1 MPYRLLR
8 SKSVK
13 RQVDNLPGNI
23 RQRVKRILKS
33 LETESR
39 PPFAELL
46 HREYAGR
53 YKIKVGEYRIIYRV
67 DDEGQLAIVQ
77 KVGKKAGPEFYQ
89 DLEDN

>member
-8 SKSVK
+8 SKNVK
-13 RQVDNLPGNI
+13 RQIDNLPGNI

-33 LETESR
+33 LEADPR

-53 YKIKVGEYRIIYRV
+53 YKIKFGEYRIVYRV
-67 DDEGQLAIVQ
+67 DDERQLVIVQ

-89 DLEDN
+89 DLEDD